1 MTLLQNDWVPAF
13 GVNLGWQGLRQSF
26 TAGLSRQVSDGG
38 GLLAT
43 TTVYDINGAYRRK
56 LSARWDGVASILYA
70 NNASFAASNL
80 NKQLFPDRKYTVL
93 QTAFSLTRPITQ
105 QMTAN
110 LNYAYIR
117 ETQKN
122 IYFQGSSPT
131 YDDSR
136 IWIAI
141 QYTWNHPLGR

>member
-1 MTLLQNDWVPAF
+1 MTRRPAILTRLKKSCVRLF
-13 GVNLGWQGLRQSF
+13 RSN
-26 TAGLSRQVSDGG
+26 AGTPSC
-38 GLLAT
+38 
-43 TTVYDINGAYRRK
+43 
-56 LSARWDGVASILYA
+56 
-70 NNASFAASNL
+70 NASFAASNL

-93 QTAFSLTRPITQ
+93 QTAFNVTRPITQ

-110 LNYAYIR
+110 LSYAYIR

-136 IWIAI
+136 IWISI